1 MSKEKSLKQTQMR
14 RCASCRINKH
24 KSEFLRIVKLAD
36 GKIFVDVTGKAQGR
50 GAYVCKN
57 ETCAA
62 DLRKKRRLD
71 KQFKTKVDAEI
82 YDAIFNSVTDKSV
95 ITTVQ
100 SSEKEQ
106 TYM

>member
-1 MSKEKSLKQTQMR
+1 MKKFLPIMPASISMKMKKQIKRR
-14 RCASCRINKH
+14 RCVSCRQIKD

-36 GKIFVDVTGKAQGR
+36 GKIFVDETGKAQGR

-71 KQFKTKVDAEI
+71 KQFKTKTDAET
-82 YDAIFNSVTDKSV
+82 YDAIYNAV
-95 ITTVQ
+95 I
-100 SSEKEQ
+100 KEI
-106 TYM
+106 